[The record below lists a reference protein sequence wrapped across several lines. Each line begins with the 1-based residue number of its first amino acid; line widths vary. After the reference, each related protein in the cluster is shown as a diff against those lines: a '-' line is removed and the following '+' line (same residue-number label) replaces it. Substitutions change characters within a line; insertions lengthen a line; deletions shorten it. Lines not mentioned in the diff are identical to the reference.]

1 MEKLIRPLVQAVD
14 SFMPGYKTYCI
25 MFFGIGM
32 AVCSMFGHHTFMPET
47 WAMVGMSGGVTW
59 KMGADRSVKV
69 VEVVE
74 VLED

>member
-1 MEKLIRPLVQAVD
+1 MEKLIRPLVEAVD

-25 MFFGIGM
+25 MFVGRGM

>member
-1 MEKLIRPLVQAVD
+1 MEKLISPLVEAVD

-25 MFFGIGM
+25 MFVGIGM
-32 AVCSMFGHHTFMPET
+32 AVCSMFGHHIFMPET

-74 VLED
+74 VVED

>member
-1 MEKLIRPLVQAVD
+1 MEKLIRPMVEAVD

-25 MFFGIGM
+25 MFVGIGM
-32 AVCSMFGHHTFMPET
+32 AVCSMFGHHIFMPET

-74 VLED
+74 VVED